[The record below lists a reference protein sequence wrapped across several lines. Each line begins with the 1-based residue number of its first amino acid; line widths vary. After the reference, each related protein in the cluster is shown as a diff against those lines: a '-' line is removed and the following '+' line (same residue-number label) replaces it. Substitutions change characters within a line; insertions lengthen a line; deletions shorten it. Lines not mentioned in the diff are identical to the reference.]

1 MYNENTDTYKSEVL
15 IVAKC
20 NVNSKVYHWM
30 EMGSVVLIVAKCNVN
45 QYSDLKFEVIFE
57 Y

>member
-1 MYNENTDTYKSEVL
+1 MNMIFLKATYQIVL

-20 NVNSKVYHWM
+20 NVNLILLFFHLQNSY
-30 EMGSVVLIVAKCNVN
+30 VLIVAKCNVN